1 MGLIPEWNYDK
12 HGSDWPDLYPNCA
25 DQFQSP
31 INLIDA
37 VTEYGK
43 MYDIQDFATDESD
56 STYWDLEFPT
66 VNFDLSKYTVDV
78 YIDHN
83 HGYAGFESNIGNL
96 LWKAD
101 KKWDG
106 MEFILHSPSEHT
118 INGKQYDLELQVYHK
133 NHPEEEDEEA
143 AAAGEAGSSGGGGH
157 RRMAATAAASS
168 GGASAEDGEET
179 PRDESLFQV

>member
-1 MGLIPEWNYDK
+1 VGLIPEWNYDK

-118 INGKQYDLELQVYHK
+118 INGKQYDLEMQVYHK

-143 AAAGEAGSSGGGGH
+143 AAGGEAGSSGGGGH

-179 PRDESLFQV
+179 PRDESLFQI

>member
-1 MGLIPEWNYDK
+1 
-12 HGSDWPDLYPNCA
+12 
-25 DQFQSP
+25 
-31 INLIDA
+31 
-37 VTEYGK
+37 
-43 MYDIQDFATDESD
+43 MYDIQDFQTDD
-56 STYWDLEFPT
+56 SKTTYWDLEFPV

-83 HGYAGFESNIGNL
+83 HGYAGFESDIGNL

-133 NHPEEEDEEA
+133 NHPEELDEE

>member
-1 MGLIPEWNYDK
+1 
-12 HGSDWPDLYPNCA
+12 
-25 DQFQSP
+25 
-31 INLIDA
+31 
-37 VTEYGK
+37 
-43 MYDIQDFATDESD
+43 
-56 STYWDLEFPT
+56 
-66 VNFDLSKYTVDV
+66 
-78 YIDHN
+78 
-83 HGYAGFESNIGNL
+83 
-96 LWKAD
+96 
-101 KKWDG
+101 

-133 NHPEEEDEEA
+133 NHPEELDEE

>member
-1 MGLIPEWNYDK
+1 
-12 HGSDWPDLYPNCA
+12 
-25 DQFQSP
+25 
-31 INLIDA
+31 
-37 VTEYGK
+37 
-43 MYDIQDFATDESD
+43 MYDIQDFQTDD
-56 STYWDLEFPT
+56 SKTTYWDLEFPV

-83 HGYAGFESNIGNL
+83 HGYAGFESDIGNL

-133 NHPEEEDEEA
+133 NHPEEVDEE

>member
-1 MGLIPEWNYDK
+1 
-12 HGSDWPDLYPNCA
+12 
-25 DQFQSP
+25 
-31 INLIDA
+31 
-37 VTEYGK
+37 
-43 MYDIQDFATDESD
+43 MYDIQDFQTDD
-56 STYWDLEFPT
+56 SKTTYWDLEFPV

-83 HGYAGFESNIGNL
+83 HGYAGFESDIGNL

-133 NHPEEEDEEA
+133 NHPEELDEE
-143 AAAGEAGSSGGGGH
+143 AAAGEAGSSGGGH